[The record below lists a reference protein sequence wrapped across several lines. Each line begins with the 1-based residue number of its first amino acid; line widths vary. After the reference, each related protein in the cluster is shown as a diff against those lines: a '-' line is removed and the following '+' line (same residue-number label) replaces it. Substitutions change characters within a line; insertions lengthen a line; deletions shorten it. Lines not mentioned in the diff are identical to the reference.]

1 MINMNQLD
9 DDFNN
14 RALSSLN
21 QRQNVLPVG
30 THVPTSVS
38 SINSGTGTIANP
50 GPTGFGGN
58 DRPGRRTYNPL
69 SKLSSYTYN
78 ITLYMITPDAYQAFI
93 ESGRRN
99 INAVGSISLNNGN
112 STNTGKITSAGAYI
126 VAQSGGINNTTGK
139 RAIGDRDFYIDNLR
153 FKTAANAKATDTSSV
168 VTDFEF
174 QITEPYGFSFVTE
187 LGKANLAMQQYIAN
201 IGNIGS
207 GESAGPTNPWKNFF
221 ILGIRFYGY
230 DKDGNIVKPDSQL
243 FGEVIDPIGTGG
255 ELFENYY
262 DITISELKF
271 KLDGKTVVY
280 NIKAAGVS
288 GQTLLGIKRGR
299 VTTGANVTG
308 ATVKDC
314 LYGENGLFTLLS
326 KQQNSFVT
334 KDPKNQNYPNKYNVV
349 WLGNSESLIGNA
361 KVVTQS
367 DLDKWRWG
375 GNKASST
382 AQATDAASNTPPDNN
397 SRQFTFDNDTSIIS
411 CIEQIIK
418 KSEFMESALQSV
430 YSNAKEPDYKQKNN
444 EQVRN
449 IGANTFSWF
458 NVSAEIAKATW
469 DDKIKDWCYETN
481 YVIQT
486 YDVPSM
492 QSSYVKNPGIYYGAH
507 KRYDYWFTGKNSEVL
522 DFSLNF
528 DTLYFTAQQGIEN
541 QNTADK
547 SSASDP
553 GAREGQN
560 NNSSNQNNSGS
571 STGNT
576 ATTAGNT
583 GLKADSPPT
592 TNGDNSAGTATAG
605 GLVSVAPGQRSG
617 GDKTGNLGTT
627 GEAQNSVLTYMN
639 EANAY
644 AGGTIKIL
652 GDPDFLM
659 RDAASSVQE
668 LYNKFYDTD
677 GYTISAHGGQI
688 FIEVA
693 LREAVD
699 YNNENGLMDL
709 NENILFV
716 NYPPYIKEMAKG
728 AIIYMV
734 VDVTSTFSGGKFE
747 QVLNLTS
754 TTFDGMGEWAGPI
767 QTKNPPEVT
776 GDTGLSANDDAN
788 KPKTPF
794 EQQLANAR
802 PNVPTPLPPP
812 KMSAGVLG
820 SSTANILNNTDNF
833 GRPTTINTFGQ

>member
-1 MINMNQLD
+1 MINVNQLD

-21 QRQNVLPVG
+21 QRQNVLPIG
-30 THVPTSVS
+30 TKVPLSVS

-78 ITLYMITPDAYQAFI
+78 VTLYMITPDAYQTFI

-99 INAVGSISLNNGN
+99 INVSGSFSLNNGN
-112 STNTGKITSAGAYI
+112 SANIGKITTPGAYI
-126 VAQSGGINNTTGK
+126 VAQSGGINNTTSK
-139 RAIGDRDFYIDNLR
+139 RAVGDRDFYIDNLR
-153 FKTAANAKATDTSSV
+153 FQTSTNTKTTGTSTGATAN
-168 VTDFEF
+168 FEF

-187 LGKANLAMQQYIAN
+187 LGKANLAMQQYI
-201 IGNIGS
+201 GQLS
-207 GESAGPTNPWKNFF
+207 GTGVEAGPKSPWKHFF

-230 DKDGNIVKPDSQL
+230 DKDGNVVKPDSQL
-243 FGEVIDPIGTGG
+243 FGEIIDPIGTGG

-262 DITISELKF
+262 DIQISDLKF

-280 NIKAAGVS
+280 SIKAAGIN

-314 LYGENGLFTLLS
+314 LYGENGLLTLLN
-326 KQQNSFVT
+326 KQQETFVN
-334 KDPKNQNYPNKYNVV
+334 KDPKNLTYPNKFRVT

-375 GNKASST
+375 GTNASST
-382 AQATDAASNTPPDNN
+382 AQATDSTSNTPPDNN
-397 SRQFTFDNDTSIIS
+397 SRQFTFDSDTSIIS
-411 CIEQIIK
+411 CIEQIVK
-418 KSEFMESALQSV
+418 KSEFMENALQSL

-444 EQVRN
+444 EQVKN
-449 IGANTFSWF
+449 IGATTFSWF
-458 NVSAEIAKATW
+458 TVSAEIAKATW
-469 DDKIKDWCYETN
+469 DDKIKDWCYEIN

-492 QSSYVKNPGIYYGAH
+492 ESSYVKTPGVYYGAH

-528 DTLYFTAQQGIEN
+528 DTLYFNASLGIEN
-541 QNTADK
+541 QNIADQ
-547 SSASDP
+547 SSSSDP
-553 GAREGQN
+553 GAQREGQN
-560 NNSSNQNNSGS
+560 NNSTNQNNSGS

-583 GLKADSPPT
+583 GLKADSPVT
-592 TNGDNSAGTATAG
+592 TNGDNSAGTATG
-605 GLVSVAPGQRSG
+605 GGIVSVVPGQRSG
-617 GDKTGNLGTT
+617 GDKTGNLGVTA
-627 GEAQNSVLTYMN
+627 EAQNSALTYLN
-639 EANAY
+639 DPGAY

-652 GDPDFLM
+652 GDPDFLV
-659 RDAASSVQE
+659 RDTASSVQE

-677 GYTISAHGGQI
+677 GYTISAQGGQV

-709 NENILFV
+709 NENILFM
-716 NYPPYIKEMAKG
+716 NYPPYIKEMSKG

-734 VDVTSTFSGGKFE
+734 SDVMSTFVGGKFE
-747 QVLNLTS
+747 QVLTLVQP
-754 TTFDGMGEWAGPI
+754 TFAGSGVETGPI

-788 KPKTPF
+788 KPTTPF

-812 KMSAGVLG
+812 KMSASVLG